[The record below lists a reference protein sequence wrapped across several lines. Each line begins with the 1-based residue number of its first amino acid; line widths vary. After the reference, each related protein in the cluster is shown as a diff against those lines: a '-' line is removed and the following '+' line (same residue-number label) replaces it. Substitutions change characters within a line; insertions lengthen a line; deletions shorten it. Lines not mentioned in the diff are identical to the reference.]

1 MAKIQAI
8 EGEEQQQI
16 IKSAQKGMTEAQMK
30 LIRRRE
36 YYSRRVKADFAPL
49 NGDEQLNEEDS

>member
-1 MAKIQAI
+1 MATIQAI

-36 YYSRRVKADFAPL
+36 YYSRRVKADFAPF